1 MISITLPLSPEV
13 AANLKAG
20 DSVELSGFVY
30 TARDATHMRLLA
42 DLEQQGKLPFDLEG
56 QILFYAGPTPA
67 RAGRPIGAV
76 GPTTAKRMDAA
87 TTTLL
92 DAGIV
97 ATLGKGQRTDAV
109 TNAVAKHQTVYF
121 GAVGGAAA
129 LLATHIVSAEPVA
142 YPELGTEALVRL
154 ELKDFPAFVALDS
167 KGNDFYAQAPAEWRA
182 FLESEKSVSGTM
194 PTAQGED
201 HIPSPSSE
209 RGTFIT
215 FEGGEGAG
223 KSTQIN
229 ALQRQ
234 LEMHGY
240 EVMVV
245 REPGGSVV
253 GEAIRNVL
261 LDASHTEMT
270 ARTELFLYEAARAQ
284 VVDEII
290 EPALA
295 RGTTVLCD
303 RFFDSTTAYQ
313 GYGRGLD
320 LGVIERLN
328 TAAVHGV
335 VPDRTIV
342 LDTDPRSGLARATK
356 NGAVADRLEREELS
370 FHERVREGFLAIG
383 EKEPQRV
390 RVISSEQPITAVFAE
405 ILHEVKDLFPR
416 LEEALTAQEGD
427 HE

>member
-1 MISITLPLSPEV
+1 MTKVSLPLSPEV
-13 AANLKAG
+13 AATLKAG
-20 DSVELSGFVY
+20 DNVELSGFVF
-30 TARDATHMRLLA
+30 TARDATHLRLLA

-67 RAGRPIGAV
+67 RAGRPLGAV

-87 TTTLL
+87 TATLL
-92 DAGIV
+92 DAGIA
-97 ATLGKGQRTDAV
+97 ATLGKGQRSDAV
-109 TNAVAKHQTVYF
+109 RDAVVQHQTVYF

-142 YPELGTEALVRL
+142 YPELGTEALMRL
-154 ELKDFPAFVALDS
+154 ELNDFPAFVALDS

-182 FLESEKSVSGTM
+182 FLESEKSSQE
-194 PTAQGED
+194 A
-201 HIPSPSSE
+201 PSSFK
-209 RGTFIT
+209 RGIFIT

-234 LEMHGY
+234 LEMHDY

-290 EPALA
+290 EPALE

-303 RFFDSTTAYQ
+303 RFFDSTMAYQ

-328 TAAVHGV
+328 AAAVHGV

-342 LDTDPRSGLARATK
+342 LDADPRSGLARATK
-356 NGAVADRLEREELS
+356 NGAVADRLEREDLS
-370 FHERVREGFLAIG
+370 FHERVRKGFLALG
-383 EKEPQRV
+383 EKDPQRV
-390 RVISSEQPITAVFAE
+390 RIISSEQPITAVFAE
-405 ILHEVKDLFPR
+405 ILREVRDLFPR
-416 LEEALTAQEGD
+416 LDEALITQEGD
-427 HE
+427 NE